1 MAGNTTEQEKA
12 INTIRF
18 LAADGVQQ
26 ANSGHPGLPMGVAA
40 IAFTIWTKHL
50 RHNPANPNWMN
61 RDRFILSGGHGSMLL
76 YSLLHLTGY
85 ALPLD
90 ELKRFRQWNSL
101 TPGHPEYGL
110 TPGVETTTGPLGQG
124 FANGVGMA
132 IAEAHLAAEFNRDG
146 YPVIDHYTYAIVTD
160 GDLMEGVTSEAASLA
175 GHLQLG
181 KLIYF
186 YDDNHITIDGPTELA
201 FTEDRGKRFEA
212 YHWQVLHVKDGNNV
226 AEIDAAI
233 TQAKADP
240 RPSLIIC
247 RTHIGFGLPTRQDTN
262 KAHGEPPGEEELNGA
277 RRNLGWPLEPK
288 FFIPDDVLV
297 DFRTALQ
304 RGAAQEE
311 EWNDQIKQY
320 TALFPEPATELMRRV
335 SGKLPAHWNKDVPV
349 FPADPKGL
357 ATRAASGKVLNAIAS
372 KLPELIGGSA
382 DLAPSNN
389 SWIQGSPD
397 FQSVSPEGRN
407 FHFGVREHGMGA
419 VVNGMSYHGG
429 IRPYGATF
437 LVFSDYMRPAIRISA
452 LSHLKSIWVYTHDSI
467 GLGEDGP
474 THQPVEQLLA
484 LRAIPQLVTI
494 RPADANETSIAWQLA
509 IERDHGPTALILT
522 RQAVPTLDRTI
533 HASAD
538 NLRRGAYI
546 LSDLGTG
553 KPDLI
558 LMASGS
564 EVGLI
569 VEAGEILAKEGY
581 RVRMVSFPSW
591 ELFREQDA
599 DYRRSVLPEN
609 IPARI
614 AVEAG
619 TTLGWCKWVGD
630 KGIIIGLDRYGAS
643 APYKDIYKN
652 LGITTERIVEEAHRL
667 VKKAG

>member
-1 MAGNTTEQEKA
+1 M
-12 INTIRF
+12 
-18 LAADGVQQ
+18 
-26 ANSGHPGLPMGVAA
+26 
-40 IAFTIWTKHL
+40 
-50 RHNPANPNWMN
+50 
-61 RDRFILSGGHGSMLL
+61 
-76 YSLLHLTGY
+76 
-85 ALPLD
+85 
-90 ELKRFRQWNSL
+90 
-101 TPGHPEYGL
+101 
-110 TPGVETTTGPLGQG
+110 
-124 FANGVGMA
+124 
-132 IAEAHLAAEFNRDG
+132 
-146 YPVIDHYTYAIVTD
+146 
-160 GDLMEGVTSEAASLA
+160 
-175 GHLQLG
+175 
-181 KLIYF
+181 
-186 YDDNHITIDGPTELA
+186 
-201 FTEDRGKRFEA
+201 
-212 YHWQVLHVKDGNNV
+212 
-226 AEIDAAI
+226 
-233 TQAKADP
+233 
-240 RPSLIIC
+240 
-247 RTHIGFGLPTRQDTN
+247 
-262 KAHGEPPGEEELNGA
+262 
-277 RRNLGWPLEPK
+277 
-288 FFIPDDVLV
+288 
-297 DFRTALQ
+297 
-304 RGAAQEE
+304 
-311 EWNDQIKQY
+311 
-320 TALFPEPATELMRRV
+320 
-335 SGKLPAHWNKDVPV
+335 
-349 FPADPKGL
+349 
-357 ATRAASGKVLNAIAS
+357 
-372 KLPELIGGSA
+372 
-382 DLAPSNN
+382 
-389 SWIQGSPD
+389 
-397 FQSVSPEGRN
+397 
-407 FHFGVREHGMGA
+407 
-419 VVNGMSYHGG
+419 
-429 IRPYGATF
+429 
-437 LVFSDYMRPAIRISA
+437 
-452 LSHLKSIWVYTHDSI
+452 KSIWVYTHDSI

-474 THQPVEQLLA
+474 TYQPVEQLLA